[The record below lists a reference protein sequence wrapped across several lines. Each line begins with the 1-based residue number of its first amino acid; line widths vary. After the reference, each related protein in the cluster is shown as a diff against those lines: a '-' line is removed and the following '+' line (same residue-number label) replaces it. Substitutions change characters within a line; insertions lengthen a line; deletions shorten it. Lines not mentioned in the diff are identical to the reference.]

1 MINEI
6 RYQNMKGHST
16 VQALSGKDIFIG
28 PNGSGKTTRIQ
39 ALGLSILGY
48 IPGNGKSTAETF
60 KMATGDEM
68 TVGLSL
74 KEFDFERCFK
84 KVEKRDAKT
93 GKPSVTIS
101 ESLTVSPGQGEKTD
115 TQKKA
120 RIMAEV
126 GNFPVALDFAEL
138 LSLSDNKRRD
148 FIYSLSLISSDQWTK
163 DTIQRYLSEN
173 LLSMELE
180 INNPEQYKVFNEVI
194 KDTMAKYPDSYDIH
208 SGLQAMIDWTASQK
222 SFWESKRKDA
232 QGAVRSIADAK
243 NQLAETDRNIAEA
256 KKELD
261 DLQDQLVGYE
271 KQLSKDTERKR
282 INENRQNR
290 IKELRQQIGT
300 FKSQEVNTDTTDI
313 YAQIDKIKAMLK
325 PAPVVG
331 TNIVEINDKISEIR
345 EQIDAISRSY
355 QDMNTEKK
363 ILESKV
369 QSLKNATS
377 KIGGIKGR
385 CVIHSL
391 ITCPKDFEGFDKF
404 VDETA
409 AQCKEDILVKDKA
422 LEVLRTKGSE
432 LEQNVKELESQREE
446 LTNSL
451 HRTMEYNRN
460 IENEIIAL
468 EREKDNIETAIERR
482 DNQLNLLEG
491 ELKRLMA
498 EPVDAAAPVDILEK
512 QIAGVRERIS
522 TLKLLVQEKEKA
534 KQTILLLQQSMIDNK
549 VAEYKAVGFKAV
561 QEALGPKGVQGEL
574 VKEILGPIQG
584 DIHSNLIAMGFDH
597 EPYFD
602 TESDTGK
609 EVFQFGWINEKG
621 HKVNFDALSTGQQT
635 IYFAAMMMT
644 ILDRAKPRVKIL
656 AIDNLNQLDSINLQ
670 LAIDGLGQLAGRV
683 DNIILAGAVE
693 CDFKADGWNVVSL
706 GQKVV
711 AKSA

>member
-39 ALGLSILGY
+39 ALGLAILGY
-48 IPGNGKSTAETF
+48 IPGNGKTAAETF

-68 TVGLSL
+68 TVGLKL
-74 KEFDFERCFK
+74 KGFEFDRCFK
-84 KVEKRDAKT
+84 KVEKRESKS
-93 GKPSVTIS
+93 GKSSVTIT
-101 ESLTVSPGQGEKTD
+101 ESVTVSPGQGEKTD

-148 FIYSLSLISSDQWTK
+148 FIYSLSPISSDQWTK
-163 DTIQRYLSEN
+163 DTIMKYLSDN

-180 INNPEQYKVFNEVI
+180 INNPEQYKVFCEVI
-194 KDTMAKYPDSYDIH
+194 QDTMVKYPDSYDIH
-208 SGLQAMIDWTASQK
+208 SGLQSMIDWTANQK

-232 QGAVRSIADAK
+232 QGAVRSISDAK
-243 NQLAETDRNIAEA
+243 NQLVETDRNIAEA

-290 IKELRQQIGT
+290 IKELRQQIET
-300 FKSQEVNTDTTDI
+300 FKFKEINTDTTDI
-313 YAQIDKIKAMLK
+313 YAQINKMKVMLK
-325 PAPVVG
+325 PVPVVG

-369 QSLKNATS
+369 QSLKDATS
-377 KIGGIKGR
+377 KVGGIKGR

-404 VDETA
+404 VAETA
-409 AQCKEDILVKDKA
+409 AQYKEDILVKDKA
-422 LEVLRTKGSE
+422 LEVLRTKDSE
-432 LEQNVKELESQREE
+432 LKQNIKELEFKKEE

-597 EPYFD
+597 EPYFE

-644 ILDRAKPRVKIL
+644 ILDRAQPKVKIL
-656 AIDNLNQLDSINLQ
+656 AIDNLNHLDSVNLQ

>member
-345 EQIDAISRSY
+345 EQIDAISRCY
-355 QDMNTEKK
+355 QVMNTEKK

-369 QSLKNATS
+369 QSLKDATS
-377 KIGGIKGR
+377 KVGGIKGR

-404 VDETA
+404 VEETA
-409 AQCKEDILVKDKA
+409 AQYKEDILVKDKA
-422 LEVLRTKGSE
+422 LEVLRTKDSE
-432 LEQNVKELESQREE
+432 LKQNIKELEFKKEE

>member
-39 ALGLSILGY
+39 ALGLAILGY
-48 IPGNGKSTAETF
+48 IPGNGKTASETF
-60 KMATGDEM
+60 KMATGEEM
-68 TVGLSL
+68 TVGLKL
-74 KEFDFERCFK
+74 KGFDFDRCFK
-84 KVEKRDAKT
+84 KVEKRESKS
-93 GKPSVTIS
+93 GKSSVTIT
-101 ESLTVSPGQGEKTD
+101 ESVTVSPGQGEKTD

-138 LSLSDNKRRD
+138 LTLSDNKRRD
-148 FIYSLSLISSDQWTK
+148 FIYSLSPISSDQWTK
-163 DTIQRYLSEN
+163 DTIQRYLSKN

-345 EQIDAISRSY
+345 EQIDAISRCY
-355 QDMNTEKK
+355 QVMNTEKK

-369 QSLKNATS
+369 QSLKDATS
-377 KIGGIKGR
+377 KVGGIKGR

-404 VDETA
+404 VEETA
-409 AQCKEDILVKDKA
+409 AQYKEDILVKDKA
-422 LEVLRTKGSE
+422 LEVLRTKDSE
-432 LEQNVKELESQREE
+432 LKQNIKELEFKKEE

-597 EPYFD
+597 EPYFE

-644 ILDRAKPRVKIL
+644 ILDRAQPKVKIL
-656 AIDNLNQLDSINLQ
+656 AIDNLNHLDSVNLQ

>member
-39 ALGLSILGY
+39 ALGLAILGY
-48 IPGNGKSTAETF
+48 IPGNGKTASETF
-60 KMATGDEM
+60 KMATGEEM
-68 TVGLSL
+68 TVGLKL
-74 KEFDFERCFK
+74 KGFDFDRCFK
-84 KVEKRDAKT
+84 KVEKRESKS
-93 GKPSVTIS
+93 GKSSVTIT
-101 ESLTVSPGQGEKTD
+101 ESVTVSPGQGEKTD

-138 LSLSDNKRRD
+138 LTLSDNKRRD
-148 FIYSLSLISSDQWTK
+148 FIYSLSPISSDQWTK
-163 DTIQRYLSEN
+163 DTIQRYLSKN

>member
-1 MINEI
+1 
-6 RYQNMKGHST
+6 MKGHST

-39 ALGLSILGY
+39 ALGLAILGY
-48 IPGNGKSTAETF
+48 IPGNGKTAAETF

-68 TVGLSL
+68 TVGLKL
-74 KEFDFERCFK
+74 KGFEFDRCFK
-84 KVEKRDAKT
+84 KVEKRESKS
-93 GKPSVTIS
+93 GKSSVTIT
-101 ESLTVSPGQGEKTD
+101 ESVTVSPGQGEKTD

-148 FIYSLSLISSDQWTK
+148 FIYSLSPISSDQWTK
-163 DTIQRYLSEN
+163 DTIMKYLSDN

-180 INNPEQYKVFNEVI
+180 INNPEQYKVFCEVI
-194 KDTMAKYPDSYDIH
+194 QDTMVKYPDSYDIH
-208 SGLQAMIDWTASQK
+208 SGLQSMIDWTANQK

-232 QGAVRSIADAK
+232 QGAVRSISDAK
-243 NQLAETDRNIAEA
+243 NQLVETDRNIAEA

-290 IKELRQQIGT
+290 IKELRQQIET
-300 FKSQEVNTDTTDI
+300 FKFKEINTDTTDI
-313 YAQIDKIKAMLK
+313 YAQINKMKVMLK
-325 PAPVVG
+325 PVPVVG

-369 QSLKNATS
+369 QSLKDATS
-377 KIGGIKGR
+377 KVGGIKGR

-404 VDETA
+404 VAETA
-409 AQCKEDILVKDKA
+409 AQYKEDILVKDKA
-422 LEVLRTKGSE
+422 LEVLRTKDSE
-432 LEQNVKELESQREE
+432 LKQNIKELEFKKEE

-597 EPYFD
+597 EPYFE

-644 ILDRAKPRVKIL
+644 ILDRAQPKVKIL
-656 AIDNLNQLDSINLQ
+656 AIDNLNHLDSVNLQ